1 MQIKLVHIAIKCA
14 AFLKVD
20 ALSSKYCMRL
30 PHTTSQNTLINSL
43 CSSRHNDIPWQ
54 LRKYYMNR
62 LENVTLDKNNP
73 KFHTDIPR
81 LKQGGV
87 GAQVRVEK
95 QDCGRN
101 RRNWTDD
108 NRRNVVLVFAINAR
122 ALFFPYSYFNVNKL
136 SLIFKLLQS

>member
-1 MQIKLVHIAIKCA
+1 
-14 AFLKVD
+14 
-20 ALSSKYCMRL
+20 
-30 PHTTSQNTLINSL
+30 
-43 CSSRHNDIPWQ
+43 
-54 LRKYYMNR
+54 MNR
-62 LENVTLDKNNP
+62 LENVTLDKSNP

-101 RRNWTDD
+101 KRNWTDY

-122 ALFFPYSYFNVNKL
+122 ALFFPYPQ
-136 SLIFKLLQS
+136 QS

>member
-14 AFLKVD
+14 ACLKVD
-20 ALSSKYCMRL
+20 VLSSKYGMRL
-30 PHTTSQNTLINSL
+30 PHTTSQSTLINSL

-101 RRNWTDD
+101 KRNWTDY

-122 ALFFPYSYFNVNKL
+122 ALFFPYPQ
-136 SLIFKLLQS
+136 QS

>member
-1 MQIKLVHIAIKCA
+1 MQIKLVHKCG
-14 AFLKVD
+14 AFLKAD
-20 ALSSKYCMRL
+20 ALSSKYGMRL
-30 PHTTSQNTLINSL
+30 PDTISHNTLINSL

-54 LRKYYMNR
+54 LRKYYLNR

-95 QDCGRN
+95 QDCGR
-101 RRNWTDD
+101 
-108 NRRNVVLVFAINAR
+108 
-122 ALFFPYSYFNVNKL
+122 KL
-136 SLIFKLLQS
+136 SGNGLMITDGTLFWSL